1 MQKNNNSVD
10 AEELKKNKNKNKKDS
25 VNDNAV
31 RIFDDVLES
40 DEEIKVSFRASKKK
54 AILINAL
61 KPLIMVFCFLIICVF
76 LYIFPIKNLSKDD
89 VLIIIYFI
97 LGLFVLL
104 EIYTIFSTEKYVN
117 NNFLIVT
124 NKHIILSYG
133 FLSIDYKIIK
143 LEDILGVLCKFGKM
157 QIKTKDE
164 IVVFG
169 NLENV
174 KEKVFKI
181 EEIIGLKND

>member
-1 MQKNNNSVD
+1 MQKKNNSVD
-10 AEELKKNKNKNKKDS
+10 AEELKKNKKKNKQDF
-25 VNDNAV
+25 VDDNAV

-54 AILINAL
+54 AVLINAL
-61 KPLIMVFCFLIICVF
+61 KPLIMVSCFLIVCVF

-89 VLIIIYFI
+89 VLIIIFFI

-104 EIYTIFSTEKYVN
+104 EIYIIFSTIKYVN

-133 FLSIDYKIIK
+133 FLSVEYKIIK
-143 LEDILGVLCKFGKM
+143 KEDILEILCRFGKM

-164 IVVFG
+164 MVVFG
-169 NLENV
+169 NLDEI
-174 KEKVFKI
+174 KEKILKI
-181 EEIIGLKND
+181 EEVIGFKK